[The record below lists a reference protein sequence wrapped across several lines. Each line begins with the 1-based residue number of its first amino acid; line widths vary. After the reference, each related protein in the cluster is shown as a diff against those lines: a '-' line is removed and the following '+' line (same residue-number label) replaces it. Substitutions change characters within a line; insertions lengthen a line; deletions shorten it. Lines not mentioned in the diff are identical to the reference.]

1 MTKVVLSENQKA
13 ASEVAGKVAKV
24 KFSNTADK
32 LDMYLPEE
40 NSFNVS
46 LPGKEV
52 ESHFTEILRLDE
64 QDFEDIQTAMVNLRS
79 YLSDLSSSGN
89 NQKIAYKS
97 ILDGTVTQDVAASF
111 ERARELLPKPF
122 NQWLGELSQ
131 ESVKFAENGSKDHLN
146 QLWLTKRWLNHIEA
160 QLLVAIHL
168 FLMPRRKFAS
178 KILSGFSVTAEPW
191 MPSLRSI

>member
-89 NQKIAYKS
+89 NQK
-97 ILDGTVTQDVAASF
+97 LHT
-111 ERARELLPKPF
+111 RAFSMEQLPKMLLRRL
-122 NQWLGELSQ
+122 NVQGSCYQSHLI
-131 ESVKFAENGSKDHLN
+131 NG
-146 QLWLTKRWLNHIEA
+146 
-160 QLLVAIHL
+160 
-168 FLMPRRKFAS
+168 
-178 KILSGFSVTAEPW
+178 
-191 MPSLRSI
+191 